1 MNAEIER
8 PPDIR
13 ALVTPAPKQLAG
25 SNDFGRYLH
34 PGTTK
39 VATPNRTARPLSLR
53 IGAFLVTVWLLTA
66 LLAPLLAPYPP
77 DLIGAGPRLD
87 APSLAHPFGT
97 DALGRDLFSRVVTG
111 SRIAVEV
118 ALLGTAIS
126 ALLGVTLGILAGY
139 YGGWTDHAMSRIMD
153 VWMAFPGLLLAVVIV
168 ARLGPSLRNSI
179 IALGIVGAPAF
190 YRLVRGASF
199 SASRSSYVES
209 AVAVGCRGRRIMLRH
224 ILPNLLSPLIVLL
237 TMRLGV
243 MILAAGSLSFIGL
256 GAQPPTPE
264 WGALLAGGRDYMD
277 SAPWLAVLPGL
288 SITLAVVGLNL
299 LGDGL
304 RDMLDPQHACRF

>member
-1 MNAEIER
+1 MTVEIELGSER
-8 PPDIR
+8 PSV
-13 ALVTPAPKQLAG
+13 AVNHHSLAG
-25 SNDFGRYLH
+25 SCAAWRW
-34 PGTTK
+34 PS
-39 VATPNRTARPLSLR
+39 VARSVARAHDQPLSLR
-53 IGAFLVTVWLLTA
+53 IGALLVTVWLLVA

-77 DLIGAGPRLD
+77 DQVAAGPRLA
-87 APSLAHPFGT
+87 APSAAHPFGT
-97 DALGRDLFSRVVTG
+97 DALGRDLWSRVLFG

-118 ALLGTAIS
+118 ALLGAGIS
-126 ALLGVTLGILAGY
+126 ALLGVTLGLLAGY
-139 YGGWTDHAMSRIMD
+139 YAGWPDQVLSRVMD

-179 IALGIVGAPAF
+179 IALGIVGAPSF
-190 YRLVRGASF
+190 YRLVRGGSF

-209 AVAVGCRGRRIMLRH
+209 ALAVGCSGRRIILRH
-224 ILPNLLSPLIVLL
+224 ILPNLVSPLVVLL

-264 WGALLAGGRDYMD
+264 WGALLASGRDYMD

-288 SITLAVVGLNL
+288 CITLTVVGLNL

-304 RDMLDPQHACRF
+304 RDVLDPQHACRV